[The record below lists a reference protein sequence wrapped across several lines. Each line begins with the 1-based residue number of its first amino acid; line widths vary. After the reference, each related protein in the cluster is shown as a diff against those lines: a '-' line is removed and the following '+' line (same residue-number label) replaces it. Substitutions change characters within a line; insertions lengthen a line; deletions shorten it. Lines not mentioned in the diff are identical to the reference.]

1 MRCHY
6 EVLGVD
12 QKASGDEIKKCYR
25 KLALKLHPDKN
36 LNEDPEVAKS
46 VFQELQQAFEV
57 LSDPQE
63 RAWYDRHRDAILSGA
78 NDEKPG
84 DDVDLFPYFTSG
96 CYKGFDGEGGFYD
109 VYRQLFVQVQHTCVN
124 VKHQAMKYVLYV
136 VERFVY
142 TWRWCLNK
150 MISYQPVNQ

>member
-109 VYRQLFVQVQHTCVN
+109 VYRQLFVQVQHTYYLCQCQTSS
-124 VKHQAMKYVLYV
+124 HEVLYV
-136 VERFVY
+136 AERFVC
-142 TWRWCLNK
+142 TWRLVSK
-150 MISYQPVNQ
+150 

>member
-1 MRCHY
+1 MSRLFIYLFPLQKKLIKDIPCFVRMRCHY

-124 VKHQAMKYVLYV
+124 VKHQAMKY
-136 VERFVY
+136 
-142 TWRWCLNK
+142 C
-150 MISYQPVNQ
+150 M